1 MGATKTRPVIIH
13 LLIGKPSINGLWL
26 TVCHGKINHLLIG
39 VSWEKKTFMITISC
53 EWDFSMGFH
62 FDVNGI
68 FHYKPAIE
76 VSPFMKP
83 HGSFWW
89 SESQLNR
96 NPWWSVEKKRP
107 GPESI
112 APDIPFF
119 SYLKVHHHS
128 QSPSSL
134 SGPSGPH
141 FVAPLV
147 QILHPLSHC
156 TQHQTSPGDRVHSRS
171 TSRSDSCRVS
181 EPPQPHTLMSGMK
194 KMVTSF
200 HPWCS
205 YYIYIYIYL
214 CIYIYIYIYTHSYSY
229 YIIMTVLEL
238 EYKMWRKPP
247 VIDGADSWWHPEG
260 PGSFD
265 HLVAIS
271 LQECWHILFQ
281 NTTTSWLEIDFPHF
295 FAAKNAMFGYFE
307 WGIPPLLRQPHC
319 MRRSGLG
326 FGILLVALADVNL
339 TSYLD
344 MGICPVMV
352 GKNSPGTGSI
362 YIFCRCRLQI
372 PHPKTVTFD
381 KCRIVPH
388 VTGLVHNTYSNY
400 SNQLV
405 PSLLVILGALW

>member
-1 MGATKTRPVIIH
+1 MDH
-13 LLIGKPSINGLWL
+13 
-26 TVCHGKINHLLIG
+26 
-39 VSWEKKTFMITISC
+39 
-53 EWDFSMGFH
+53 
-62 FDVNGI
+62 
-68 FHYKPAIE
+68 
-76 VSPFMKP
+76 
-83 HGSFWW
+83 FWW

-96 NPWWSVEKKRP
+96 NPWWSVEKRRP

-112 APDIPFF
+112 APDIPF
-119 SYLKVHHHS
+119 L
-128 QSPSSL
+128 
-134 SGPSGPH
+134 
-141 FVAPLV
+141 
-147 QILHPLSHC
+147 
-156 TQHQTSPGDRVHSRS
+156 
-171 TSRSDSCRVS
+171 
-181 EPPQPHTLMSGMK
+181 
-194 KMVTSF
+194 VTSKF
-200 HPWCS
+200 ITTRSLQVHWVGHLGHILWHLWFRSSTHSVIAPSTRLHQATVFIVEAPVDRIAAEFQSLPNLTRWCLGWKKWWRLS
-205 YYIYIYIYL
+205 ILDVHIIYIYL
-214 CIYIYIYIYTHSYSY
+214 FMYLYIYTHSYSY

-247 VIDGADSWWHPEG
+247 VINGADSWWHPEG

-265 HLVAIS
+265 HLLAIS